1 MSGIYISSMVMPD
14 RCYGCFV
21 RNWGYSGDGMKCHIT
36 GSVTSWHDGCLKR
49 MDNCPLIPIPDHG
62 RILKVLKTERECV
75 SRDCDRKC
83 GECDL
88 ALERNEIL
96 GAYDAIISML
106 SAPAEKEGLI

>member
-1 MSGIYISSMVMPD
+1 MSGIYIPGVKMPESCGECPAYWEQCGVEKDAVEEGYRVD
-14 RCYGCFV
+14 RE
-21 RNWGYSGDGMKCHIT
+21 RHPD
-36 GSVTSWHDGCLKR
+36 
-49 MDNCPLIPIPDHG
+49 CPLVHVPDHG

-106 SAPAEKEGLI
+106 SDPAEKEGEG